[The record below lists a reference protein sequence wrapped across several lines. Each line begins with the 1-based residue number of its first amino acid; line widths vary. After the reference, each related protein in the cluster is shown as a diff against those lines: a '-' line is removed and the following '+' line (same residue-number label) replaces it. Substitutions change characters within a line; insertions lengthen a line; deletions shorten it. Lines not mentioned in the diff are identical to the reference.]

1 MFDVAGKVVV
11 VTGGNKGIGEG
22 IAKGF
27 AKVGCKVSIWGR
39 KEADNQRVR
48 DEILAVGG
56 ECVAFQCDVTQE
68 DQINAAVQG
77 TLDAFNG
84 RIDILVNNAGGT
96 TGGRLIW
103 NMSPDQWKKTLDV
116 DMTGPFLCAIALVA
130 PIMRDQRYG
139 RIVNIG
145 SIVGK
150 RITHL
155 SGMQYSAAKAGVQGF
170 NRHLAI
176 ELAPYGITVNCVC
189 PGNVET
195 PETSKIWL
203 EQERKDRYKLVH
215 VGRLAL
221 PEDIFNACL
230 FFASDEASIINAQ
243 ALDVDGGSLISWYD
257 GPTYH
262 KLMGEPLPEDVLH
275 MHDIPDAKDGLVYE
289 ETVTNS
295 DGNL

>member
-1 MFDVAGKVVV
+1 MFDVSGKVVI

-27 AKVGCKVSIWGR
+27 AKAGSLVSIWGR
-39 KEADNQRVR
+39 NEADNKRVC
-48 DEILAVGG
+48 DEITAAGG
-56 ECVAFQCDVTQE
+56 KCVAFQCDVTNE
-68 DQINAAVQG
+68 EQINAAVKG
-77 TLDAFNG
+77 TLDAYNG
-84 RIDILVNNAGGT
+84 RIDVLINNAGGT

-103 NMSPDQWKKTLDV
+103 NMTVEQWKKVLDV
-116 DMTGPFLCAIALVA
+116 DMTGPFLCARAVA

-139 RIVNIG
+139 RIVNID

-155 SGMQYSAAKAGVQGF
+155 SGMQYSAAKAGVLGF

-176 ELAPYGITVNCVC
+176 ELAPYGITVNAVC

-195 PETSKIWL
+195 PATSKLWS
-203 EQERKDRYKLVH
+203 ESERRDRYKLVP

-221 PEDIFNACL
+221 PEDIFIACQ
-230 FFASDEASIINAQ
+230 FFASDEAAMVNAQ

-262 KLMGEPLPEDVLH
+262 KLMGEPLPEDVLK
-275 MHDIPDAKDGLVYE
+275 MHDVPDQVGDLVYA
-289 ETVTNS
+289 ETVKDSN
-295 DGNL
+295 GNL

>member
-1 MFDVAGKVVV
+1 MFDVTGKVVI

-27 AKVGCKVSIWGR
+27 ARSGAKVSIWGR
-39 KEADNQRVR
+39 KVEDNKRVC
-48 DEILAVGG
+48 DEITAAGG
-56 ECVAFQCDVTQE
+56 ECVSFQCDVTDE
-68 DQINAAVQG
+68 SQINAAVKG
-77 TLDAFNG
+77 TLAAFNG
-84 RIDILVNNAGGT
+84 RIDVLVNNAGGT

-103 NMSPDQWKKTLDV
+103 NMTVDQWKKTLDV
-116 DMTGPFLCAIALVA
+116 DMTGPFLCCRAVA

-139 RIVNIG
+139 RIIIID

-155 SGMQYSAAKAGVQGF
+155 SGLQYSAAKAGTLGL
-170 NRHLAI
+170 NRHLAV
-176 ELAPYGITVNCVC
+176 ELAPYGITVNAIC

-195 PETSKIWL
+195 PATSKIWS
-203 EQERKDRYKLVH
+203 ESERRDRYKLVP

-221 PEDIFNACL
+221 PEDIFAACQ
-230 FFASDEASIINAQ
+230 FFASDEAAMVNAQ

-257 GPTYH
+257 GPTYY

-275 MHDIPDAKDGLVYE
+275 MHDIPAARDGLTYE
-289 ETVTNS
+289 ETVKDSN
-295 DGNL
+295 GNL